1 MRYSILRL
9 VRGGAGP
16 NTKLLIGDMLLPYA
30 CDAEDSVSFAPKGSP
45 LLPNLGYGSLNG
57 YVLDVTMLGMMN
69 GKESMFTEMDT
80 MMRAAG
86 WRIVRVK
93 RAVGSLW
100 SYITAEP
107 M

>member
-1 MRYSILRL
+1 
-9 VRGGAGP
+9 
-16 NTKLLIGDMLLPYA
+16 MLLPYA
-30 CDAEDSVSFAPKGSP
+30 CHDDSPAAGAAGTPDSAAFPFVPKDSP

-69 GKESMFTEMDT
+69 GKERMFTEMDT

>member
-1 MRYSILRL
+1 MHL
-9 VRGGAGP
+9 
-16 NTKLLIGDMLLPYA
+16 
-30 CDAEDSVSFAPKGSP
+30 APEGSP

-69 GKESMFTEMDT
+69 GKERMFTEMDT